1 MLATVSPSIAT
12 ASPSSSWGSS
22 SSQNEQQEDTP
33 ESNGLVDIVDEA
45 AARASFEQFQIEGTP
60 SEDIEHDGLSYT
72 KFELEPGV
80 YLTLPNFDSSTP
92 GNQGAINIMPAEL
105 QFYEG
110 QRIVSISP
118 RVQQAILGAGI
129 GAAGFLI
136 GGWVGAAIGGGVA
149 AYIGNNGICYGNQN
163 LNVYSVK
170 AISWLPYS
178 DQFNARN
185 EYRCGW

>member
-33 ESNGLVDIVDEA
+33 ESNGFVDIVDEA
-45 AARASFEQFQIEGTP
+45 ASRASFEQFRLEGTP

-92 GNQGAINIMPAEL
+92 GNQGAVNIKPAEL
-105 QFYEG
+105 QWYDG
-110 QRIVSISP
+110 HRVASLSP
-118 RVQQAILGAGI
+118 RVQQAIIGAGI
-129 GAAGFLI
+129 GAAGVLI
-136 GGWVGAAIGGGVA
+136 GGWAGAAIAGGVI

-163 LNVYSVK
+163 LNVYNAK
-170 AISWLPYS
+170 AVSWLPY
-178 DQFNARN
+178 NTHLN
-185 EYRCGW
+185 HKYEYRCGW